1 MARVLRPIGHED
13 RLSIVD
19 HLDELRT
26 RIFVCL
32 AALVVAFGLCFWQN
46 HQLLKLLNDPLPRT
60 ATASHNH
67 LNGLTGDN
75 ANEGQALSA
84 LGHSLQNLAASTTQ
98 SAHDRAQFAAAADAA
113 SRAARSLPQSNP
125 QKLPIT
131 IGVAEPFTT
140 TLTVVFYAALI
151 VALPILLYQLYAFV
165 LPALDRR
172 ERRVALP
179 VMAAAP
185 ALFVAGV
192 AFSYVVVLGPAIHFL
207 QGYNSKNFDAL
218 VAAKQLYSFE
228 IMTMLGIGLAF
239 QLPLALLGLDYVGAV
254 NANTLIRHWRYAV
267 VIIAVI
273 VAALPGPDLVTSTLE
288 MIPLVLLY
296 VLSIVLLKVVD
307 RRRAAHEAAEL
318 TALDN
323 SLDPTG

>member
-1 MARVLRPIGHED
+1 MARVLRPIGHDE

-26 RIFVCL
+26 RLFVSI

-46 HQLLKLLNDPLPRT
+46 HNLLKLLNDPLPKT
-60 ATASHNH
+60 PTASHNH
-67 LNGLTGDN
+67 LNGLTSD
-75 ANEGQALSA
+75 ANSEARYLSQAATA
-84 LGHSLQNLAASTTQ
+84 LRNLGPKADPAAT
-98 SAHDRAQFAAAADAA
+98 AL
-113 SRAARSLPQSNP
+113 SRAAQSLPQSNP

-151 VALPILLYQLYAFV
+151 VALPVLLYQLYVFV
-165 LPALDRR
+165 LPALNRR

-192 AFSYVVVLGPAIHFL
+192 VFAYVVVLGPAIHFL

-239 QLPLALLGLDYVGAV
+239 QLPLALLGLDHVGAI
-254 NANTLIRHWRYAV
+254 NADTLIRHWRYAV

-296 VLSIVLLKVVD
+296 VVSIVLLKVVD
-307 RRRAAHEAAEL
+307 RRRAAAEAAEM
-318 TALDN
+318 ASLDN

>member
-1 MARVLRPIGHED
+1 MAKVLRPIGHED

-26 RIFVCL
+26 RIFVCG
-32 AALVVAFGLCFWQN
+32 AALIVAFGFCFWQN
-46 HQLLKLLNDPLPRT
+46 HRLLDILNHPLPKT
-60 ATASHNH
+60 PSASHNH
-67 LNGLTGDN
+67 LNGLTGDTN
-75 ANEGQALSA
+75 KEARYLSQAATSLRGLGAKYDPAAKA
-84 LGHSLQNLAASTTQ
+84 L
-98 SAHDRAQFAAAADAA
+98 DRAAA
-113 SRAARSLPQSNP
+113 SLPQSSP

-165 LPALDRR
+165 LPALNRR

-179 VMAAAP
+179 VMAVAP

-254 NANTLIRHWRYAV
+254 NANTLIKHWRYAV

-307 RRRAAHEAAEL
+307 RRRAAQEAAEL
-318 TALDN
+318 AALDN
-323 SLDPTG
+323 SLDPTA

>member
-1 MARVLRPIGHED
+1 MAKVLRPIGHED

-67 LNGLTGDN
+67 LNGLTSD
-75 ANEGQALSA
+75 ANKEAQALTA
-84 LGHSLQNLAASTTQ
+84 MAASLRKLGPQ
-98 SAHDRAQFAAAADAA
+98 YDAVAANAD
-113 SRAARSLPQSNP
+113 RAARALPQANP

-151 VALPILLYQLYAFV
+151 VALPVLLYQLYAFV
-165 LPALDRR
+165 LPALNRR

-228 IMTMLGIGLAF
+228 IMTMIGIGLAF

-254 NANTLIRHWRYAV
+254 NANTLIKHWRYAV

-296 VLSIVLLKVVD
+296 VLSIVLLRVVD
-307 RRRAAHEAAEL
+307 RRRAAQEAAEL
-318 TALDN
+318 AALDN